1 MPGWF
6 RHGRKDYN
14 CGNALPRTEH
24 PMMAEFDPND
34 PEALERM
41 RAMFSPG
48 QLDSMIRQAIQIG
61 WMMLPAD
68 KRTVDELE
76 AQLRRTFDRAIA
88 NLRDDSDAFG
98 FEK

>member
-1 MPGWF
+1 
-6 RHGRKDYN
+6 
-14 CGNALPRTEH
+14 
-24 PMMAEFDPND
+24 MAELDPND
-34 PEALERM
+34 PEALDKM

-68 KRTVDELE
+68 KKTVDELE
-76 AQLRRTFDRAIA
+76 LQLRRVFDRAIA

-98 FEK
+98 LGK